1 MIDRRDFLK
10 IAGCVVPYWGLIP
23 VSKAQSIYS
32 GKILVDIHASGG
44 IDNSSWFD
52 PREKDPLMNDYA
64 RAGTPAVVA
73 GNLRA
78 APMGDNARFLQ
89 ANFRRMMFVAGLN
102 SETNSHEDGTRTH
115 ATGTLAMAYA
125 TMPELYAFAKGAQL
139 PLPWLNS
146 GAYDMSAGLIPA
158 TPMPDGNSFRQL
170 ISPNA
175 QSGTTD
181 YNKSQDV
188 DKVLAT
194 RAERL
199 RAQKAAGN
207 LAPRA
212 EMVNAQFTGA
222 SDSRALLARVNQ
234 FLPATF
240 DNAAHVGLV
249 AAQSGMT
256 TSISL
261 ASGGFDA
268 HSQISNTYNGA
279 NGSLTRLT
287 NLIQYVCDKSAALGI
302 DNRIFIRV
310 YSEFSR
316 TPLINGGTGK
326 DHYNVGGQVFLE
338 ANPAW
343 GNRVFGATGPRHE
356 QLKINPATGA
366 VDPVNGKIMAPRH
379 IHMALRNYL
388 GFNTTDPRFDLKVPA
403 DEKFDLFNPALNTGY
418 PNL

>member
-1 MIDRRDFLK
+1 
-10 IAGCVVPYWGLIP
+10 
-23 VSKAQSIYS
+23 
-32 GKILVDIHASGG
+32 
-44 IDNSSWFD
+44 
-52 PREKDPLMNDYA
+52 
-64 RAGTPAVVA
+64 
-73 GNLRA
+73 
-78 APMGDNARFLQ
+78 
-89 ANFRRMMFVAGLN
+89 
-102 SETNSHEDGTRTH
+102 
-115 ATGTLAMAYA
+115 
-125 TMPELYAFAKGAQL
+125 
-139 PLPWLNS
+139 
-146 GAYDMSAGLIPA
+146 MSAGLVAA

-268 HSQISNTYNGA
+268 HGQISNTYNGA

-316 TPLINGGTGK
+316 TPLINGGMARTTITSAARSLWRPIQP
-326 DHYNVGGQVFLE
+326 GGTAFS
-338 ANPAW
+338 
-343 GNRVFGATGPRHE
+343 
-356 QLKINPATGA
+356 
-366 VDPVNGKIMAPRH
+366 APLDRG
-379 IHMALRNYL
+379 MSS
-388 GFNTTDPRFDLKVPA
+388 
-403 DEKFDLFNPALNTGY
+403 
-418 PNL
+418 